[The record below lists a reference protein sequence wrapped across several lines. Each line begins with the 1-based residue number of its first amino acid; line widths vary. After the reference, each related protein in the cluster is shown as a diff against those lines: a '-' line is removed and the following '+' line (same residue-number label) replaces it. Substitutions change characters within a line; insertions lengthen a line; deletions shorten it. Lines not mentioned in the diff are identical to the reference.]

1 MAKEVSKKTYKAAK
15 GARNVSISQ
24 TQWKTNVAG
33 AKGKA
38 GRLYG
43 PKGQRVTGTVD
54 LGGGKTAVYKQGKRV
69 TPAKTKGGGFTGY
82 KAPSTSSGSSRTS
95 TGGKVKEVT
104 SLPKQSAGPKFGG
117 GTGPSQYKPPASLR
131 PTGGGKPPSMGAEGP
146 KRPMPISPA
155 QSQAARARQRQSTVK
170 NVTAKGLGLANPATR
185 LPTAA
190 YMLYTSSTGKAARK
204 APGIIMKKAVDWW
217 SGK

>member
-1 MAKEVSKKTYKAAK
+1 MAKEVSKKTYKSAK

-43 PKGQRVTGTVD
+43 PKGQRFTGTVG

-82 KAPSTSSGSSRTS
+82 KAPRTSNGSSRTS
-95 TGGKVKEVT
+95 TGGKIKEVT

-117 GTGPSQYKPPASLR
+117 GTGPATYKPPASLTK
-131 PTGGGKPPSMGAEGP
+131 TGGVSMGAEGP
-146 KRPMPISPA
+146 RQSKPVPTA
-155 QSQAARARQRQSTVK
+155 LSQAARAKQRQTTVK
-170 NVTAKGLGLANPATR
+170 NTARDVVLLAHPGFRPFVIGAKI
-185 LPTAA
+185 L
-190 YMLYTSSTGKAARK
+190 TSSTGKQAQK
-204 APGIIMKKAVDWW
+204 APGIVAKKALDWW

>member
-1 MAKEVSKKTYKAAK
+1 MAKEVSKKTYKSAK

-24 TQWKTNVAG
+24 TQWKQNVAG

-43 PKGQRVTGTVD
+43 PKGQRFTGTVD
-54 LGGGKTAVYKQGKRV
+54 LGGGKSAVYKQGKRV
-69 TPAKTKGGGFTGY
+69 TPSKTKGGGFTGY
-82 KAPSTSSGSSRTS
+82 KAPRTSNGASRTS

-117 GTGPSQYKPPASLR
+117 GTGPSTYKPPASLTK
-131 PTGGGKPPSMGAEGP
+131 TGGASVSMGAEGP
-146 KRPMPISPA
+146 KRRIPISQA

-170 NVTAKGLGLANPATR
+170 GVTAKGLGLANPVTR
-185 LPTAA
+185 IPTAG
-190 YMLYTSSTGKAARK
+190 YMLFTSPVGKAARK
-204 APGIIMKKAVDWW
+204 APGIIHKKALDWW